1 MSATEIPETQVRG
14 LESVV
19 AAETRLGAVDGTA
32 GTLHYAGY
40 SIDELV
46 TRASFEETLYLLF
59 YGELPDAA
67 QLAGLRAEL
76 GTAQANGE
84 ARAILR
90 GLPAMGAPIDALRT
104 AVSVLAQDDPR
115 VEDTSPDNVRR
126 IGMRL
131 TALMPVALAASERR
145 VQGQEPVAPDP
156 TLGHAANFLYM
167 LHGARP
173 SAVAEQAMNTYLVLY
188 LVLLAE
194 HSLNA
199 STFAA
204 RVAIGAGADAY
215 AALVAAIATL
225 KGDAHGGANRCA
237 MEMLCEIG
245 SPERV
250 ANYIDESLRTHR
262 RVMGIGHRIYKTRD
276 PRARVLE
283 ARANWSASPPRTRTM
298 SSASSTPT
306 SSFSP
311 RPCCTAWA
319 SAPKPCRPSSPSAAS
334 PAGPR
339 TSWSSSPTTASSA
352 RRPATSGRRHG
363 PSTQPK
369 VGRDKTDERAVGPR
383 SDTIATRSTS
393 GRAKPARLSELL
405 AEHSHRRDLYRI
417 SLESHGGAYPELWL
431 AAYQRGVASE
441 EKLARCHAHGAWIE
455 WLAAT

>member
-76 GTAQANGE
+76 GTAQANEE

-115 VEDTSPDNVRR
+115 MEDTSPDNVRR

-131 TALMPVALAASERR
+131 AALMPVALAASERR
-145 VQGQEPVAPDP
+145 VQGQEPVAPDS
-156 TLGHAANFLYM
+156 TLSHAANFLYM

-173 SAVAEQAMNTYLVLY
+173 SAVAEQAMNTY

-225 KGDAHGGANRCA
+225 KGDAHGGANRRA
-237 MEMLCEIG
+237 MEMLREIG
-245 SPERV
+245 RPERV

-283 ARANWSASPPRTRTM
+283 ALARDLAVESGDP
-298 SSASSTPT
+298 TP
-306 SSFSP
+306 FD
-311 RPCCTAWA
+311 TARELERVTA
-319 SAPKPCRPSSPSAAS
+319 AHPHYVERKLYPNVEFFSAPVLHGLGIRAEAMPAVFALSRVAGWTAHILEQLADNRLIRPQ
-334 PAGPR
+334 
-339 TSWSSSPTTASSA
+339 A
-352 RRPATSGRRHG
+352 RY
-363 PSTQPK
+363 
-369 VGRDKTDERAVGPR
+369 VGPAPR
-383 SDTIATRSTS
+383 SFH
-393 GRAKPARLSELL
+393 LV
-405 AEHSHRRDLYRI
+405 
-417 SLESHGGAYPELWL
+417 ES
-431 AAYQRGVASE
+431 R
-441 EKLARCHAHGAWIE
+441 
-455 WLAAT
+455 T

>member
-1 MSATEIPETQVRG
+1 MSATETPETQVRG

-40 SIDELV
+40 SIDELA

-59 YGELPDAA
+59 YGELPDTA

-173 SAVAEQAMNTYLVLY
+173 SAVAEQAMNTYLVL
-188 LVLLAE
+188 LAE

-225 KGDAHGGANRCA
+225 KGDAHGGANRRA

-245 SPERV
+245 RPERV

-283 ARANWSASPPRTRTM
+283 SLARDLAVESGDP
-298 SSASSTPT
+298 TP
-306 SSFSP
+306 FD
-311 RPCCTAWA
+311 TARELERVTA
-319 SAPKPCRPSSPSAAS
+319 AHPHYVERKLYPNVEFFSAPVLHGLGIRAEAMPAVFALSRVAGWTAHILEQLADNRLIRPQ
-334 PAGPR
+334 
-339 TSWSSSPTTASSA
+339 A
-352 RRPATSGRRHG
+352 RY
-363 PSTQPK
+363 
-369 VGRDKTDERAVGPR
+369 VGPAPR
-383 SDTIATRSTS
+383 SFHPAES
-393 GRAKPARLSELL
+393 RA
-405 AEHSHRRDLYRI
+405 
-417 SLESHGGAYPELWL
+417 
-431 AAYQRGVASE
+431 
-441 EKLARCHAHGAWIE
+441 
-455 WLAAT
+455 

>member
-1 MSATEIPETQVRG
+1 MERGLVMSATETRETQVRG

-40 SIDELV
+40 SIDELASGV
-46 TRASFEETLYLLF
+46 SFEETLYLLF

-67 QLAGLRAEL
+67 QLEGLRAEL
-76 GTAQANGE
+76 RAAQGDQE

-104 AVSVLAQDDPR
+104 AVSVLAQEDPR

-126 IGMRL
+126 IGVRL
-131 TALMPVALAASERR
+131 AALMPVALAANERR

-156 TLGHAANFLYM
+156 ALSHAANFLYM

-173 SAVAEQAMNTYLVLY
+173 SAVAERAMSAY

-225 KGDAHGGANRCA
+225 KGDAHGGANRRA
-237 MEMLCEIG
+237 MEMLREIG
-245 SPERV
+245 RPERV

-283 ARANWSASPPRTRTM
+283 ALARDLAVESGDPTPFDTARELERVTAAHPHYVERKLYPNVEFFSAPVLHGLGIRAEAMPAVFALSRVAGWTAHILEQLADNRLIRPQAHYIGP
-298 SSASSTPT
+298 A
-306 SSFSP
+306 P
-311 RPCCTAWA
+311 RPFQ
-319 SAPKPCRPSSPSAAS
+319 PVE
-334 PAGPR
+334 
-339 TSWSSSPTTASSA
+339 
-352 RRPATSGRRHG
+352 SG
-363 PSTQPK
+363 
-369 VGRDKTDERAVGPR
+369 A
-383 SDTIATRSTS
+383 
-393 GRAKPARLSELL
+393 
-405 AEHSHRRDLYRI
+405 
-417 SLESHGGAYPELWL
+417 
-431 AAYQRGVASE
+431 
-441 EKLARCHAHGAWIE
+441 
-455 WLAAT
+455 

>member
-1 MSATEIPETQVRG
+1 MSATETPETPVRG

-40 SIDELV
+40 SIDELA

-76 GTAQANGE
+76 GTAQADEE

-131 TALMPVALAASERR
+131 AALMPVALAASERR
-145 VQGQEPVAPDP
+145 VQGQEPVAPDS
-156 TLGHAANFLYM
+156 TLSHAANFLYM

-173 SAVAEQAMNTYLVLY
+173 SAVAEQAMNTY

-225 KGDAHGGANRCA
+225 KGDAHGGANRRA

-245 SPERV
+245 RPERV

-283 ARANWSASPPRTRTM
+283 SLARDLAVESGDP
-298 SSASSTPT
+298 TP
-306 SSFSP
+306 FD
-311 RPCCTAWA
+311 TARELERVTA
-319 SAPKPCRPSSPSAAS
+319 AHPHYVERKLYPNVEFFSAPVLHGLGIRAEAMPAVFALSRVAGWTAHILEQLADNRLIRPQ
-334 PAGPR
+334 
-339 TSWSSSPTTASSA
+339 A
-352 RRPATSGRRHG
+352 RY
-363 PSTQPK
+363 
-369 VGRDKTDERAVGPR
+369 VGPAPR
-383 SDTIATRSTS
+383 SFH
-393 GRAKPARLSELL
+393 LV
-405 AEHSHRRDLYRI
+405 
-417 SLESHGGAYPELWL
+417 ES
-431 AAYQRGVASE
+431 R
-441 EKLARCHAHGAWIE
+441 
-455 WLAAT
+455 T

>member
-1 MSATEIPETQVRG
+1 MSATETPETPVRG

-40 SIDELV
+40 SIDELA

-76 GTAQANGE
+76 GTAQADEE

-131 TALMPVALAASERR
+131 AALMPVALAASERR
-145 VQGQEPVAPDP
+145 VQGQEPVAPDS
-156 TLGHAANFLYM
+156 TLSHAANFLYM

-173 SAVAEQAMNTYLVLY
+173 SAVAEQAMNTY

-225 KGDAHGGANRCA
+225 KGDAHGGANRRA

-245 SPERV
+245 RPERV

-283 ARANWSASPPRTRTM
+283 SLARDLAVESGDPTPFDTARELERVTAAHPHYVERKLYPNVEFFSAPVLHGLGIRAEAMPAVFALSRVAGWTAHILEQLADNRLIRPQAHYIGP
-298 SSASSTPT
+298 A
-306 SSFSP
+306 P
-311 RPCCTAWA
+311 RPFQ
-319 SAPKPCRPSSPSAAS
+319 PVE
-334 PAGPR
+334 
-339 TSWSSSPTTASSA
+339 
-352 RRPATSGRRHG
+352 SG
-363 PSTQPK
+363 
-369 VGRDKTDERAVGPR
+369 A
-383 SDTIATRSTS
+383 
-393 GRAKPARLSELL
+393 
-405 AEHSHRRDLYRI
+405 
-417 SLESHGGAYPELWL
+417 
-431 AAYQRGVASE
+431 
-441 EKLARCHAHGAWIE
+441 
-455 WLAAT
+455 

>member
-1 MSATEIPETQVRG
+1 MSATETPETQVRG

-40 SIDELV
+40 SIDELA

-76 GTAQANGE
+76 GTAQANEE
-84 ARAILR
+84 AHAILR

-173 SAVAEQAMNTYLVLY
+173 SAVAEQAMNTYLVL
-188 LVLLAE
+188 LAE

-225 KGDAHGGANRCA
+225 KGDAHGGANRRA

-245 SPERV
+245 RPERV

-283 ARANWSASPPRTRTM
+283 SLARDLAVESGNP
-298 SSASSTPT
+298 TP
-306 SSFSP
+306 FD
-311 RPCCTAWA
+311 TARELERVTA
-319 SAPKPCRPSSPSAAS
+319 AHPHYVERKLYPNVEFFSAPVLHGLGIRAGAMPAVFALSRVAGWTAHILEQLADNRLIRPQ
-334 PAGPR
+334 
-339 TSWSSSPTTASSA
+339 A
-352 RRPATSGRRHG
+352 RY
-363 PSTQPK
+363 
-369 VGRDKTDERAVGPR
+369 VGPAPR
-383 SDTIATRSTS
+383 SFHPAES
-393 GRAKPARLSELL
+393 RA
-405 AEHSHRRDLYRI
+405 
-417 SLESHGGAYPELWL
+417 
-431 AAYQRGVASE
+431 
-441 EKLARCHAHGAWIE
+441 
-455 WLAAT
+455 

>member
-1 MSATEIPETQVRG
+1 MSATETPETQVRG

-40 SIDELV
+40 SIDELA

-76 GTAQANGE
+76 GTAQGDQE

-90 GLPAMGAPIDALRT
+90 GLPPMGAPIDALRT
-104 AVSVLAQDDPR
+104 AVSVLAQDDPH

-126 IGMRL
+126 IGVRL
-131 TALMPVALAASERR
+131 AALMPVALAATERR
-145 VQGQEPVAPDP
+145 AQGQEPMAPDP

-173 SAVAEQAMNTYLVLY
+173 SAVAEQAMNTY

-225 KGDAHGGANRCA
+225 KGDAHGGANRRA

-245 SPERV
+245 RPERV

-283 ARANWSASPPRTRTM
+283 SLARDLAVESGDP
-298 SSASSTPT
+298 TP
-306 SSFSP
+306 FD
-311 RPCCTAWA
+311 TARELERVTA
-319 SAPKPCRPSSPSAAS
+319 AHPHYVERKLYPNVEFFSAPVLHGLGIRAEAM
-334 PAGPR
+334 PA
-339 TSWSSSPTTASSA
+339 
-352 RRPATSGRRHG
+352 
-363 PSTQPK
+363 
-369 VGRDKTDERAVGPR
+369 VF
-383 SDTIATRSTS
+383 
-393 GRAKPARLSELL
+393 
-405 AEHSHRRDLYRI
+405 
-417 SLESHGGAYPELWL
+417 
-431 AAYQRGVASE
+431 
-441 EKLARCHAHGAWIE
+441 
-455 WLAAT
+455 

>member
-76 GTAQANGE
+76 GTAQANEE

-145 VQGQEPVAPDP
+145 VQGQEPVAPDS
-156 TLGHAANFLYM
+156 TLSHAANFLYM

-173 SAVAEQAMNTYLVLY
+173 SAVAEQAMNTY

-225 KGDAHGGANRCA
+225 KGDAHGGANRRA
-237 MEMLCEIG
+237 MEMLREIG
-245 SPERV
+245 RPERV

-283 ARANWSASPPRTRTM
+283 ALARDLAVESGDP
-298 SSASSTPT
+298 TP
-306 SSFSP
+306 FD
-311 RPCCTAWA
+311 TARELERVTA
-319 SAPKPCRPSSPSAAS
+319 AHPHYVERKLYPNVEFFSAPVLHGLGIRAEAMPAVFALSRVAGWTAHILEQLADNRLIRPQ
-334 PAGPR
+334 
-339 TSWSSSPTTASSA
+339 A
-352 RRPATSGRRHG
+352 RY
-363 PSTQPK
+363 
-369 VGRDKTDERAVGPR
+369 VGPAPR
-383 SDTIATRSTS
+383 SFHPAES
-393 GRAKPARLSELL
+393 RA
-405 AEHSHRRDLYRI
+405 
-417 SLESHGGAYPELWL
+417 
-431 AAYQRGVASE
+431 
-441 EKLARCHAHGAWIE
+441 
-455 WLAAT
+455 

>member
-1 MSATEIPETQVRG
+1 MSAAETPETQVRG

-40 SIDELV
+40 SIDELA

-76 GTAQANGE
+76 GTAQANEE
-84 ARAILR
+84 AHAILR

-173 SAVAEQAMNTYLVLY
+173 SAVAEQAMNTYLVL
-188 LVLLAE
+188 LAE

-225 KGDAHGGANRCA
+225 KGDAHGGANRRA

-245 SPERV
+245 RPERV

-283 ARANWSASPPRTRTM
+283 SLARDLAVESGNP
-298 SSASSTPT
+298 TP
-306 SSFSP
+306 FD
-311 RPCCTAWA
+311 TARELERVTA
-319 SAPKPCRPSSPSAAS
+319 AHPHYVERKLYPNVEFFSAPVLHGLGIRAEAMPAVFALSRVAGWTAHILEQLADNRLIRPQ
-334 PAGPR
+334 
-339 TSWSSSPTTASSA
+339 A
-352 RRPATSGRRHG
+352 RY
-363 PSTQPK
+363 
-369 VGRDKTDERAVGPR
+369 VGPAPR
-383 SDTIATRSTS
+383 SFHPAES
-393 GRAKPARLSELL
+393 RA
-405 AEHSHRRDLYRI
+405 
-417 SLESHGGAYPELWL
+417 
-431 AAYQRGVASE
+431 
-441 EKLARCHAHGAWIE
+441 
-455 WLAAT
+455 

>member
-1 MSATEIPETQVRG
+1 MSATETPETQVRG

-40 SIDELV
+40 SIDELA

-59 YGELPDAA
+59 YGELPDTA

-115 VEDTSPDNVRR
+115 VEDTSPDNVRH

-173 SAVAEQAMNTYLVLY
+173 SAVAEQAMNTYLVL
-188 LVLLAE
+188 LAE

-225 KGDAHGGANRCA
+225 KGDAHGGANRRA

-245 SPERV
+245 RPERV

-283 ARANWSASPPRTRTM
+283 SLARDLAVESGDP
-298 SSASSTPT
+298 TP
-306 SSFSP
+306 FD
-311 RPCCTAWA
+311 TARELERVTA
-319 SAPKPCRPSSPSAAS
+319 AHPHYVERKLYPNVEFFSAPVLHGLGIRAEAMPAVFALSRVAGWTAHILEQLADNRLIRPQ
-334 PAGPR
+334 
-339 TSWSSSPTTASSA
+339 A
-352 RRPATSGRRHG
+352 RY
-363 PSTQPK
+363 
-369 VGRDKTDERAVGPR
+369 VGPAPR
-383 SDTIATRSTS
+383 SFHPAES
-393 GRAKPARLSELL
+393 RA
-405 AEHSHRRDLYRI
+405 
-417 SLESHGGAYPELWL
+417 
-431 AAYQRGVASE
+431 
-441 EKLARCHAHGAWIE
+441 
-455 WLAAT
+455 

>member
-76 GTAQANGE
+76 GTAQANEE

-115 VEDTSPDNVRR
+115 MEDTSPDNVRR

-131 TALMPVALAASERR
+131 AALMPVALAASERR
-145 VQGQEPVAPDP
+145 VQGQEPVAPDS
-156 TLGHAANFLYM
+156 TLSHAANFLYM

-173 SAVAEQAMNTYLVLY
+173 SAVAEQAMNTY

-225 KGDAHGGANRCA
+225 KGDAHGGANRRA
-237 MEMLCEIG
+237 MEMLREIG
-245 SPERV
+245 RPERV

-283 ARANWSASPPRTRTM
+283 ALARDLAVESGDP
-298 SSASSTPT
+298 TP
-306 SSFSP
+306 FD
-311 RPCCTAWA
+311 TARELERVTA
-319 SAPKPCRPSSPSAAS
+319 AHPHYVERKLYPNVEFFSAPVLHGLGIRAEAMPAVFALSRVAGWTAHILEQLADNRLIRPQ
-334 PAGPR
+334 
-339 TSWSSSPTTASSA
+339 A
-352 RRPATSGRRHG
+352 RY
-363 PSTQPK
+363 
-369 VGRDKTDERAVGPR
+369 VGPAPR
-383 SDTIATRSTS
+383 SFHPAES
-393 GRAKPARLSELL
+393 RA
-405 AEHSHRRDLYRI
+405 
-417 SLESHGGAYPELWL
+417 
-431 AAYQRGVASE
+431 
-441 EKLARCHAHGAWIE
+441 
-455 WLAAT
+455 